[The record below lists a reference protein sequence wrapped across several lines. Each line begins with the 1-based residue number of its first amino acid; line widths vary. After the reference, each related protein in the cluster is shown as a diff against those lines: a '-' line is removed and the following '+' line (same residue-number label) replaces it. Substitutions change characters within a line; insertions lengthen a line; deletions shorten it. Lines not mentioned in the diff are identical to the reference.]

1 LKSGLRKVT
10 LDRVQEP
17 ASYDPASVA
26 LAATVSVAA
35 HVLLFLL
42 LPADFTPEIPRPA
55 RAPRPTE
62 IVVAPAE
69 IAPARLPEHMRPRF
83 IEAPSAANRAVPEKA
98 PFVAARNQTAAQPV
112 PEKSPTQSALP
123 RTEGT
128 SQEMRVS
135 QGVPRRIQES
145 SAVPAEARAGSS
157 AVALGM
163 APGTLPGPVGAGG
176 RVPQARPAP
185 APGPAAEVPK
195 PVNPE
200 RPRAMV
206 PSGTA
211 GLLLRNNVGVSRAGL
226 VAVDARFSQY
236 GDYVQRML
244 EAIQSSWWDII
255 GRSRFEAVS
264 TGSCVVRFVLRRDGT
279 VHGAQVLRSEVP
291 RMMALACKDA
301 VMAPAPFDAWRAD
314 MVALYGEEDVV
325 TISFHYR

>member
-1 LKSGLRKVT
+1 MQEPST
-10 LDRVQEP
+10 YEP
-17 ASYDPASVA
+17 ASFITAAVASV
-26 LAATVSVAA
+26 LL
-35 HVLLFLL
+35 HVLLYLV
-42 LPADFTPEIPRPA
+42 LPGDFRSILALPVAVEPVRPMK
-55 RAPRPTE
+55 
-62 IVVAPAE
+62 VVVSPAE
-69 IAPARLPEHMRPRF
+69 VPPARLPEHMRPRV
-83 IEAPSAANRAVPEKA
+83 IEAPANANRAVPEKS

-123 RTEGT
+123 RSEGT
-128 SQEMRVS
+128 SQEMRVT

-145 SAVPAEARAGSS
+145 SAVPAETQPGSS

-163 APGTLPGPVGAGG
+163 APGSRPGPVGAGG
-176 RVPQARPAP
+176 QAQQAKPEPAP
-185 APGPAAEVPK
+185 VPKPAAEAPK

-211 GLLLRNNVGVSRAGL
+211 GLLLRNNVGVNRAGL

-236 GDYVQRML
+236 GDYVQRMM

-255 GRSRFEAVS
+255 ERSRFETVA
-264 TGSCVVRFVLRRDGT
+264 TGSCLVRFVLRRDGT
-279 VHGAQVLRSEVP
+279 VHDAQILRSDVP

-301 VMAPAPFDAWRAD
+301 VMAPAPYDPWRAD

>member
-1 LKSGLRKVT
+1 M
-10 LDRVQEP
+10 QEP
-17 ASYDPASVA
+17 SSFDPASVIT
-26 LAATVSVAA
+26 AAVASVLL
-35 HVLLFLL
+35 HVLLYLV
-42 LPADFTPEIPRPA
+42 LPNDFRAVLAIPVSTTPVRPLKV
-55 RAPRPTE
+55 T
-62 IVVAPAE
+62 IAPAE
-69 IAPARLPEHMRPRF
+69 VSPERLPEHMRPRV
-83 IEAPSAANRAVPEKA
+83 IEAPANANRAVPEKT

-112 PEKSPTQSALP
+112 PEKKPTQSSLP

-145 SAVPAEARAGSS
+145 SVVQAETQPGTS
-157 AVALGM
+157 AIAIGM
-163 APGTLPGPVGAGG
+163 APGNRPGPVGAGG
-176 RVPQARPAP
+176 QAPQAKPNPVPVPQ
-185 APGPAAEVPK
+185 PAAADVPK

-200 RPRAMV
+200 RPKAMV

-211 GLLLRNNVGVSRAGL
+211 GLLLRNNVGVNRAGL

-236 GDYVQRML
+236 GDYVQRMM

-255 GRSRFEAVS
+255 ERSRFETVA

-279 VHGAQVLRSEVP
+279 VRDAQILRTDVP

-301 VMAPAPFDAWRAD
+301 VMAPAPYDAWRAD